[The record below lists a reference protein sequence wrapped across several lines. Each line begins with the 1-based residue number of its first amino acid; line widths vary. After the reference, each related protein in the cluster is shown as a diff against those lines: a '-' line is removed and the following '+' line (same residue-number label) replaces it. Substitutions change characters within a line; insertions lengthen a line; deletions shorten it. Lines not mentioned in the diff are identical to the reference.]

1 LRCWPLGAESEE
13 TGDDRYLMKTKLILL
28 GLLAGLLIGQG
39 CSPPKEEKAAAVKP
53 RPVEIVVIERRNLP
67 IEVRAVGRLA
77 ANREVVLSSQVSGIV
92 QSYGADTGD
101 AVAAEQ
107 TLVTLDPTDYRLAL
121 NEARANLLA
130 VRARFAAAKNSYQ
143 RAEQLLPQKVI
154 TPEFYDKVEAEYK
167 AAQGAVSQA
176 EIMVDIN
183 QRRLDKTVI
192 KVPFDGLVAQRLVE
206 IGQNI
211 NIGDPVM
218 AIADMA
224 RMRVKI
230 SVNEQDY
237 VHLDKDDPVRVRV
250 AAYPEAAFSGRVDK
264 IGVKADPRTNTFEIE
279 ILVNNPDLLLKA
291 GLTAKVSITVDEIR
305 DAIMIPQD
313 SVLFRDSRKEVFV
326 VTGGDRA
333 AVREV
338 TLGRVDGSSVRI
350 LDGLGPGDRLV
361 TTGAAYLKDGDR
373 VAIAES
379 TS

>member
-1 LRCWPLGAESEE
+1 
-13 TGDDRYLMKTKLILL
+13 
-28 GLLAGLLIGQG
+28 
-39 CSPPKEEKAAAVKP
+39 
-53 RPVEIVVIERRNLP
+53 
-67 IEVRAVGRLA
+67 
-77 ANREVVLSSQVSGIV
+77 
-92 QSYGADTGD
+92 
-101 AVAAEQ
+101 
-107 TLVTLDPTDYRLAL
+107 
-121 NEARANLLA
+121 
-130 VRARFAAAKNSYQ
+130 
-143 RAEQLLPQKVI
+143 LLPQKVI

-167 AAQGAVSQA
+167 AAQSAVSQA
-176 EIMVDIN
+176 ETMVDIN

-192 KVPFDGLVAQRLVE
+192 KAPFDGLVVQRLVE

-218 AIADMA
+218 AIADMV

-230 SVNEQDY
+230 FVNEQDY
-237 VHLDKDDPVRVRV
+237 VHLDKEDPVRVRV
-250 AAYPEAAFSGRVDK
+250 EAYPEASFNGRVDK

-279 ILVNNPDLLLKA
+279 ILVDNPDLLLKA
-291 GLTAKVSITVDEIR
+291 GLTATVSITVDEIR

-326 VTGGDRA
+326 MTDDDRA

-338 TLGRVDGSSVRI
+338 ALGRVDGSSVRI
-350 LDGLGPGDRLV
+350 LNGLGPGDRLV

>member
-1 LRCWPLGAESEE
+1 
-13 TGDDRYLMKTKLILL
+13 MKKKMILL
-28 GLLAGLLIGQG
+28 GVLAGLLIGPG

-53 RPVEIVVIERRNLP
+53 RPVEIVVIERRDLP

-92 QSYGADTGD
+92 QSYGVDTGD
-101 AVAAEQ
+101 AVAADQ
-107 TLVTLDPTDYRLAL
+107 TVVTLDPIDYRLAL

-130 VRARFAAAKNSYQ
+130 VRARFTATKNSYR

-167 AAQGAVSQA
+167 AARSAVSQA
-176 EIMVDIN
+176 ETMVDIN

-192 KVPFDGLVAQRLVE
+192 KAPFDGLVVQRLVE

-250 AAYPEAAFSGRVDK
+250 EAYPEAAFNGRVDK

-279 ILVNNPDLLLKA
+279 ILVDNPDLLLKA
-291 GLTAKVSITVDEIR
+291 GLTATVSITVDEIR

-326 VTGGDRA
+326 MTDEDRA